1 MLMQMASHHRGSTG
15 VRLKMADA
23 SEFVGRNS
31 DNCEKAVQAPLVALF
46 RTLKAIIADHSHG
59 KPMAPMQKTLG
70 VSAANSELGASA
82 LAPDK
87 SRR

>member
-31 DNCEKAVQAPLVALF
+31 DNREKAVQAPLVALF
-46 RTLKAIIADHSHG
+46 RTLKAIIA
-59 KPMAPMQKTLG
+59 M
-70 VSAANSELGASA
+70 VSRWRQCRQLWASA
-82 LAPDK
+82 LLIPNSALQL
-87 SRR
+87 